1 MSLQTRPNGRSVVYL
16 RMATKRTITTA
27 DGSVADP
34 PRDYFEDVYAVV
46 RQIPVGRVTT
56 YGAIA
61 QYLSLR
67 AGARMVGWAMS
78 ASHGQTDVPA
88 HRVINRLGVLSGK
101 NFFGSPTRMQELLE
115 AEGVSVAD
123 DTVVDFKK
131 RLWDPSLEIG

>member
-1 MSLQTRPNGRSVVYL
+1 
-16 RMATKRTITTA
+16 MAYNRKITTA

-46 RQIPVGRVTT
+46 RQIPAGRVTT

-78 ASHGQTDVPA
+78 SSHTHHDVPA
-88 HRVINRLGVLSGK
+88 HRVVNRLGILSGK
-101 NFFGSPTRMQELLE
+101 KFFGSPTLMQELLE
-115 AEGVSVAD
+115 AEGICVENDQIAG
-123 DTVVDFKK
+123 F
-131 RLWDPSLEIG
+131 RELFWDPVVVLADGDG